1 MARFVT
7 ALVVA
12 ALASSAHAAP
22 LTLSP
27 PSPEA
32 EKIRAVIGNTKGLDA
47 PGCAISVLQD
57 SKIKLFVVDG
67 AADIAA
73 KKPLDADTQ
82 MYTASV
88 AKQFTVLAI
97 AQLVVAGKIGLND
110 DIRKYLPEMP
120 EYRVP
125 VTVAM
130 LIHHTSGVRDLL
142 ELGTYAGY
150 ETATAVSRAVS
161 LKLVMS
167 QPDTAFVPGTQY
179 RYSNG
184 GYLLLSE
191 IVERV
196 SGTPFADYMK
206 TKIFAPMGMKRTFVL
221 NGARTADAN
230 AAHGYVPE
238 GDGFKLADTHPL
250 YGGAGGAVFT
260 INDLVKYD
268 YDFNFGHKVWTPAI
282 RQIMLEP
289 GKLTDGRPA
298 NQPDAIYAG
307 GVMLNGPWVQ
317 HGGSGEGFK
326 NAVAWLPDRKAAIH
340 ILCNNGTATPAKM
353 ANRIVDILGVLP
365 SMREADVSLA
375 GRYTSPDLPVFYT
388 LAPNGAD
395 KLTVTISP
403 KPGGPG
409 GHRVVELSKTPDG
422 SFTGR
427 TFKIVPDN
435 DQRGFALGDDRRRAG
450 VLRFRRVD

>member
-7 ALVVA
+7 ALVMA
-12 ALASSAHAAP
+12 ALASSAQAAP
-22 LTLSP
+22 A
-27 PSPEA
+27 PSA
-32 EKIRAVIGNTKGLDA
+32 QADRIRALIGNSKGLDA
-47 PGCAISVLQD
+47 PGCAIAVLRD
-57 SKIKLFVVDG
+57 SKIQTFVAAG
-67 AADIAA
+67 AADIATRR
-73 KKPLDADTQ
+73 PLDADTQ
-82 MYTASV
+82 VYTASV

-97 AQLVVAGKIGLND
+97 AQLVVAGKVGLDD

-120 EYRVP
+120 VYRVP

-130 LIHHTSGVRDLL
+130 LIHHTSGVRDML

-150 ETATAVSRAVS
+150 AIATDVSRADS

-167 QPDTAFVPGTQY
+167 QPDTAFTPGTQY

-206 TKIFAPMGMKRTFVL
+206 TNIFAPMGMKRTFVL
-221 NGARTADAN
+221 TGARSADAN

-238 GDGFKLADTHPL
+238 GEGFRLADTHPL

-260 INDLVKYD
+260 INDLARYD
-268 YDFNFGHKVWTPAI
+268 HDFNFGHKVWTPAI
-282 RQIMLEP
+282 RKIMLEP
-289 GKLTDGRPA
+289 GRLTDGRPA

-307 GVMLNGPWVQ
+307 GVMLNGGWVQ

-326 NAVAWLPDRKAAIH
+326 NAVAWLPDRKVAIH
-340 ILCNNGTATPAKM
+340 ALCNNGAARPDKM
-353 ANRIVDILGVLP
+353 VEDIVDLLGGLP
-365 SMREADVSLA
+365 TIREAEPTLA
-375 GRYTSPDLPVFYT
+375 GRYASPDLPVFYT
-388 LAPNGAD
+388 LAPEGKD
-395 KLTVTISP
+395 RLTVTIEP

-409 GHRVVELSKTPDG
+409 ARRTIALTKAADG
-422 SFTGR
+422 SFTGKM
-427 TFKIVPDN
+427 FKIVPDN
-435 DQRGFALGDDRRRAG
+435 DSRGFALGDDRRRAG
-450 VLRFRRVD
+450 LFRFRRVD

>member
-1 MARFVT
+1 MARFIGV
-7 ALVVA
+7 LMMA
-12 ALASSAHAAP
+12 ALTAPAYAAP
-22 LTLSP
+22 AP
-27 PSPEA
+27 APEVA
-32 EKIRAVIGNTKGLDA
+32 KIRAIIGNGNRTDA
-47 PGCAISVLQD
+47 PGCIASVLQD
-57 SKIKLFVVDG
+57 SKIKYLVAEG

-82 MYTASV
+82 VYTASV

-97 AQLVVAGKIGLND
+97 AQLVVAGKVGLND

-120 EYRVP
+120 QYRVP

-130 LIHHTSGVRDLL
+130 LIHHTSGIRDML

-150 ETATAVSRAVS
+150 EIATNVSRADS
-161 LKLVMS
+161 LKLVLS
-167 QPDTAFVPGTQY
+167 QTDTAFLPGTQY

-196 SGTPFADYMK
+196 SGMKFADYMK
-206 TKIFAPMGMKRTFVL
+206 TKIFAPMGMKRMTVL
-221 NGARTADAN
+221 TGARSADAN
-230 AAHGYVPE
+230 VAHGYVP
-238 GDGFKLADTHPL
+238 DGNGFRMADTHPL
-250 YGGAGGAVFT
+250 YGGAGGAVFS

-268 YDFNFGHKVWTPAI
+268 YDFNFGHKVWTPEI
-282 RQIMLEP
+282 KRIMLEP

-298 NQPDAIYAG
+298 NKPDSIYAG

-326 NAVAWLPDRKAAIH
+326 NAVAWLPERRMAIH
-340 ILCNNGTATPAKM
+340 VLCNNGAAKPSDM
-353 ANRIVDILGVLP
+353 ADEIVDALGGLP
-365 SMREADVSLA
+365 TMREAELSLA
-375 GRYTSPDLPVFYT
+375 GRYASPDLPVFYT

-395 KLTVTISP
+395 KLTLTIEPTS
-403 KPGGPG
+403 GGPG
-409 GHRVVELSKTPDG
+409 AQRVIELTKAADG

-427 TFKIVPDN
+427 SFKIVPDN

-450 VLRFRRVD
+450 VFRFRRVD